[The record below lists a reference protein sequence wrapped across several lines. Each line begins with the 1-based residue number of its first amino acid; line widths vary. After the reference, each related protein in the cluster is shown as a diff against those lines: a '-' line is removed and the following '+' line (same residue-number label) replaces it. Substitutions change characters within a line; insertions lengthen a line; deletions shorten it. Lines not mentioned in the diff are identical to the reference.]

1 MTGETDGPG
10 AAASG
15 PGDAPKVTRQIT
27 SASTATPT
35 PPIGDSTTDHSTV
48 PSLPLGYDGHH
59 DWRDGS
65 TLGITTND
73 GASPRGVRRMV
84 TVTFLV
90 IGAIGVVLLAASLL
104 VGDVLHIGHP
114 DADGP
119 FSVPAIAAF
128 VGSFGFGGAIAAALT
143 GGSSSVAVIV
153 GVLAGVGVAFPTAW
167 GTMLLARAAGRMRT
181 DATPTRGD
189 LVGRLGVVV
198 TSIPAEG
205 YGEVRV
211 TIGGQ
216 PVKLNARSD
225 KPVAM
230 GARIFVVE
238 APTDTSV
245 VVEETAAV

>member
-1 MTGETDGPG
+1 
-10 AAASG
+10 
-15 PGDAPKVTRQIT
+15 
-27 SASTATPT
+27 
-35 PPIGDSTTDHSTV
+35 
-48 PSLPLGYDGHH
+48 
-59 DWRDGS
+59 
-65 TLGITTND
+65 
-73 GASPRGVRRMV
+73 MV

-104 VGDVLHIGHP
+104 AGDVLHIGHP

>member
-1 MTGETDGPG
+1 
-10 AAASG
+10 
-15 PGDAPKVTRQIT
+15 
-27 SASTATPT
+27 
-35 PPIGDSTTDHSTV
+35 
-48 PSLPLGYDGHH
+48 
-59 DWRDGS
+59 
-65 TLGITTND
+65 
-73 GASPRGVRRMV
+73 MV

-90 IGAIGVVLLAASLL
+90 IGAIGVVLLAASLFI
-104 VGDVLHIGHP
+104 GDLLHIGHP

-128 VGSFGFGGAIAAALT
+128 VGAFGFGGAIAASLT
-143 GGSSSVAVIV
+143 GGSSGVAVLV
-153 GVLAGVGVAFPTAW
+153 AVLAGVGVAIPTAW

-181 DATPTRGD
+181 DATPTRND

-198 TSIPAEG
+198 TSIPAQG
-205 YGEVRV
+205 YGEVRI

-225 KPVAM
+225 RPVAM
-230 GARIFVVE
+230 GARVFVVE

>member
-1 MTGETDGPG
+1 
-10 AAASG
+10 
-15 PGDAPKVTRQIT
+15 
-27 SASTATPT
+27 
-35 PPIGDSTTDHSTV
+35 
-48 PSLPLGYDGHH
+48 
-59 DWRDGS
+59 
-65 TLGITTND
+65 
-73 GASPRGVRRMV
+73 MV

-90 IGAIGVVLLAASLL
+90 IGAIGVLLLAASLF
-104 VGDVLHIGHP
+104 VGDLLHIGHP
-114 DADGP
+114 DVDGP

-128 VGSFGFGGAIAAALT
+128 VGAFGFGGAIAAALT
-143 GGSSSVAVIV
+143 GGSSGVAVLV
-153 GVLAGVGVAFPTAW
+153 AVLAGVGVAFPTAW

-181 DATPTRGD
+181 DATPTRND

-205 YGEVRV
+205 YGEVRI

-225 KPVAM
+225 KAVAM

-245 VVEETAAV
+245 VVEETTAV

>member
-1 MTGETDGPG
+1 
-10 AAASG
+10 
-15 PGDAPKVTRQIT
+15 
-27 SASTATPT
+27 
-35 PPIGDSTTDHSTV
+35 
-48 PSLPLGYDGHH
+48 
-59 DWRDGS
+59 
-65 TLGITTND
+65 
-73 GASPRGVRRMV
+73 MV

-90 IGAIGVVLLAASLL
+90 IGAIGVILLAASLF

-128 VGSFGFGGAIAAALT
+128 VGAFGFGGAIAAALT

-153 GVLAGVGVAFPTAW
+153 AVLAGVGVAFPTAW

-198 TSIPAEG
+198 TSIPAQG
-205 YGEVRV
+205 YGEVRI

-230 GARIFVVE
+230 GAHIFVVE

-245 VVEETAAV
+245 IVEETTAV